1 MFREIGVLEL
11 DQQPNLMFLFEIF
24 QQLRRFL
31 GFPLESCAESRSTV
45 SLSDLRI
52 ASG

>member
-31 GFPLESCAESRSTV
+31 GFPLRV
-45 SLSDLRI
+45 LRPK
-52 ASG
+52 AVRRFP